1 MFSRLSEGIKK
12 RGENMKHYN
21 IIYILESNGYD
32 VLEET
37 DMRYFKL
44 KFNKK
49 ELEKRLEEKDL
60 YNFDLESVFNVE
72 IEEVGF
78 NGYGNLYIELRCT
91 GGDDPVFV
99 VGDCFDVIEYS

>member
-1 MFSRLSEGIKK
+1 MFAKLSENIKK

-21 IIYILESNGYD
+21 IIHILESNGYD

-37 DMRYFKL
+37 GMRYFRL
-44 KFNKK
+44 KFNKN

-60 YNFDLESVFNVE
+60 YNFDLESVFNIE
-72 IEEVGF
+72 IEEVDF
-78 NGYGNLYIELRCT
+78 NGYGNLYIVLRCT
-91 GGDDPVFV
+91 GGDDPVFI